1 MNPSCWLDIPLPEKA
16 RCALVGTG
24 TVGPLI
30 ARSSL
35 TRTRQMSWRNLP
47 SVRLSRRGW
56 PEMVCAKCLQGALA
70 LAFYPRWGSVAQ
82 NISRPPQGSE
92 RPHRTLKQRESAVA
106 HVTENHGPG
115 CRQGAP
121 GPSSSW
127 PWGPAQVFL
136 GASVVQQSGAGALER
151 TFSQGQRHGGR
162 TKLSSAAVPGRISEG
177 IVGSPGSHASPGTHA
192 FAEACNAL
200 TGQGGAPR
208 NLKD

>member
-115 CRQGAP
+115 CRRGAP

-127 PWGPAQVFL
+127 PWGLHRCFSEPPWCNRAEPA
-136 GASVVQQSGAGALER
+136 
-151 TFSQGQRHGGR
+151 
-162 TKLSSAAVPGRISEG
+162 PW
-177 IVGSPGSHASPGTHA
+177 
-192 FAEACNAL
+192 NAL
-200 TGQGGAPR
+200 SLRVNVMGAEQNCLLLQSQEGSQRVLWAPLGHMPLLEPMLLQKR
-208 NLKD
+208 VML